1 MLRKALAPLAAV
13 LTVLSLAGC
22 ATASAASNLKVSA
35 GYADNLY
42 RSAERIIVRIGW

>member
-22 ATASAASNLKVSA
+22 AN
-35 GYADNLY
+35 G
-42 RSAERIIVRIGW
+42 IGRLEPEGLGRLRG